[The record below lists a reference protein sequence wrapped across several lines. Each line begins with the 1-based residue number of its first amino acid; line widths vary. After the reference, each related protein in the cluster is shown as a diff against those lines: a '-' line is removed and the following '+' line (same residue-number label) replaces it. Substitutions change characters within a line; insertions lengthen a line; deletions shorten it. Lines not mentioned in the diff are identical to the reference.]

1 MFLDILTKVRS
12 YFSHPVWLCYS
23 VLPSPELIEGF
34 ETDKFVPSIISVQEN
49 ISKKNTSIRK
59 DFLAFDLPK
68 EAFIKEVLQIGLQRD
83 FQKYSVRISDL
94 FFLTFLHFLKFL
106 SNFVKYYSFI
116 SHFLKSPRFEI
127 CMKVRWKRLL

>member
-1 MFLDILTKVRS
+1 MILDILTKVRS

-59 DFLAFDLPK
+59 DFLAFDLPR

-83 FQKYSVRISDL
+83 FQNYSVRISGL
-94 FFLTFLHFLKFL
+94 FFWRFYIF
-106 SNFVKYYSFI
+106 SNFCQILLNIVVSF
-116 SHFLKSPRFEI
+116 HTF
-127 CMKVRWKRLL
+127 

>member
-1 MFLDILTKVRS
+1 MILDILTKVRS

-59 DFLAFDLPK
+59 DFLAFDLPR

-83 FQKYSVRISDL
+83 FQNYSVRISDL
-94 FFLTFLHFLKFL
+94 FFSKVFILSQIFVKFL
-106 SNFVKYYSFI
+106 LNIVVSF
-116 SHFLKSPRFEI
+116 HTF
-127 CMKVRWKRLL
+127 